1 MSSQTVVSG
10 ATYKHFKGRLY
21 RVITLAEHTET
32 HEMFVIY
39 EALYGDH
46 KTYARPLSMFTSDV
60 DHEKYPDVKQ
70 KKRFEL
76 VEDTLQQV
84 DDFSDGRN
92 DQCTWHED

>member
-1 MSSQTVVSG
+1 MDSTIVVCG
-10 ATYKHFKGRLY
+10 ATYKHFKGQLY

-32 HEMFVIY
+32 REMFVIY

-46 KTYARPLSMFTSDV
+46 KIYARPLSMFTSDV

-76 VEDTLQQV
+76 VDST
-84 DDFSDGRN
+84 DR
-92 DQCTWHED
+92 